1 MASIAQSILGIK
13 QVKIMDEDLNVEVM
27 GNLKYAQV
35 SIDADSISSDMP
47 VQTEDLTEEITYI
60 DLAEVDLKNTR
71 VIRPVKV
78 RIVAYTDQLA
88 DVEKMELALYSITA
102 TYSISARKIMAETMV
117 FVSAV
122 IDQSPE
128 MINAVKI
135 TMDFEQAGRPI
146 TSDYNPY
153 NSADNSSSGFTVN
166 TLNPAQQTVDG
177 LWSKV
182 SAEFKS
188 AADSVT
194 SLL

>member
-1 MASIAQSILGIK
+1 MASISQSVLGVK
-13 QVKIMDEDLNVEVM
+13 QVKITDEDFNLEVL

-35 SIDADSISSDMP
+35 SVDSDSISSDMP
-47 VQTEDLTEEITYI
+47 MQTEDLTEEVTYI

-71 VIRPVKV
+71 VIRPVKI

-88 DVEKMELALYSITA
+88 DVEKMELALYSVTS
-102 TYSISARKIMAETMV
+102 TYSISARKIMAEQMV

-128 MINAVKI
+128 MTNAVKI

-146 TSDYNPY
+146 TSDYNPE
-153 NSADNSSSGFTVN
+153 NSANNSSSGFTVN
-166 TLNPAQQTVDG
+166 TLNTSQQTVDG

-182 SAEFKS
+182 SAEFNS
-188 AADSVT
+188 AAS
-194 SLL
+194 